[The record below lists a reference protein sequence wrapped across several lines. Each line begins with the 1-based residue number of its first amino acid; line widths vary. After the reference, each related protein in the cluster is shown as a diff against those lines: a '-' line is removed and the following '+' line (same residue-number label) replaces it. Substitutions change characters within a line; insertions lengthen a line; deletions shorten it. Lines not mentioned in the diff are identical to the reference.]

1 MIKKLK
7 EIFTKEKIKEFFEY
21 AWIAIEELLESIAL
35 YT

>member
-7 EIFTKEKIKEFFEY
+7 MFFTKEKIKDFFEN
-21 AWIAIEELLESIAL
+21 AKIMIEELLESIAL